1 MRPVIIKISQLR
13 HRQRW
18 LCFDFDLWGFVFVGY
33 VFSSEV
39 ISAMEK
45 QSKDLVNAV
54 MKRAEAVYAKFSSN
68 VSNG

>member
-1 MRPVIIKISQLR
+1 M
-13 HRQRW
+13 
-18 LCFDFDLWGFVFVGY
+18 FVGY